1 MENLNEAFDLPKY
14 EHILDPIDEKTIIE
28 NLPWTP
34 ARYEKFKET
43 ISETLSVSNF
53 SFDGTVEDVV
63 NRLDVRYSTMFF
75 GEIWKPQTE
84 IYSHTG
90 WQLVEE
96 VNKLNPRAVL
106 DVGCGYNQ
114 FKGRIQ
120 NLIGIDPYNKLSDYE
135 VDILEYANVDEHFDA
150 IIALGSINF
159 NSEEDIRL
167 RLANCMKLLAKG
179 GKMFFRVNPGI
190 QHKTGPWV
198 EVFAWSFEYAYKF
211 AKEFN
216 VELETFKKD
225 ANDRLYFVYHKP
237 A

>member
-14 EHILDPIDEKTIIE
+14 ADILDPIDEKTIIE
-28 NLPWTP
+28 TLPWTP

-63 NRLDVRYSTMFF
+63 NRLDVKYSTMFF

-84 IYSHTG
+84 MYSHTG

-211 AKEFN
+211 AKEFG

>member
-14 EHILDPIDEKTIIE
+14 ADILDPIDEKTVIE
-28 NLPWTP
+28 TLPWTP

-63 NRLDVRYSTMFF
+63 NRLDVKYSTMFF

-84 IYSHTG
+84 MYSHTG

-211 AKEFN
+211 AKEFG

>member
-1 MENLNEAFDLPKY
+1 MENLTEAFNLPKY
-14 EHILDPIDEKTIIE
+14 ANILDIIDKNTVL
-28 NLPWTP
+28 NDLPWTP
-34 ARYEKFKET
+34 ARLEKFKET
-43 ISETLSVSNF
+43 ISETLSVSC
-53 SFDGTVEDVV
+53 SFDGTIEDIV
-63 NRLDVRYSTMFF
+63 NRLDIRYSTMFF

-90 WQLVEE
+90 WQLIEE

-167 RLANCMKLLAKG
+167 RLANCVKLLAKG

-190 QHKTGPWV
+190 QHKNGPWV
-198 EVFAWSFEYAYKF
+198 EVFPWSFAYAYKF

-216 VELETFKKD
+216 LELETFKKD